1 MDNLFLACEQALRGA
16 FSAAHP
22 YTHERPGGA
31 CSLANVFVF
40 QAAPSEDFLK
50 KVAKIPT
57 MPTERCAKLMAV
69 TMANNLD
76 EVWIAEY
83 PALPGPYLNQYFP
96 NFFRW
101 YVKILN
107 TFIIEGA

>member
-22 YTHERPGGA
+22 YTHERQGRA

-69 TMANNLD
+69 TMANNLE

-83 PALPGPYLNQYFP
+83 PALSGSYLNQYFP

-101 YVKILN
+101 YVKIFN
-107 TFIIEGA
+107 TLIIEGA